1 MQDVAAR
8 AHVSA
13 QTVSR
18 VVNGSPHVA
27 AATRALVQRAVDELG
42 YVPDPAA
49 RSLRTGRSRRI
60 GVLTHQLTATGPIG
74 NTAAALA
81 ELRAAGYELDVVPLP
96 EEDANDDESAALRA
110 VREAMSGFSRTACA
124 VMALAQT
131 ERVRD
136 AVLATGVGLPVYV
149 DEHLGRG
156 TVDRPGAEDL
166 VGRAAAEHLVALGHR
181 RVAHLPGPAGS
192 LSGRYR
198 AETFTEALA
207 AHGVPCVTWTPGD
220 WSAGS
225 GYRTATTAD
234 LTGVTAVFVCNDA
247 MALGVLRALRER
259 GVDVP
264 GEVSVLGVD
273 DLPES
278 EHTSPSLSSVHHD
291 TAAEGRLAARVL
303 LADLTSGARPDP
315 AEHLRVEVRAR
326 ESTAAVGV
334 ARRRVIVNRSEPAVA
349 AAERS

>member
-1 MQDVAAR
+1 MSGTRKMTVHDVAAR

-18 VVNGSPHVA
+18 VVNGSPHVSA
-27 AATRALVQRAVDELG
+27 AMRALVQRAVDELG

-96 EEDANDDESAALRA
+96 DDVGDDEGAAVRA
-110 VREAMSGFSRTACA
+110 VREAMSGFSRTACS

-131 ERVRD
+131 ERIRD
-136 AVLATGVGLPVYV
+136 AVLAVDMGLPVYV

-166 VGRAAAEHLVALGHR
+166 VGRAAAGHLVALGHR
-181 RVAHLPGPAGS
+181 GVAHLPGPAGS

-207 AHGVPCVTWTPGD
+207 AHGVPCATWTPGD

-225 GYRTATTAD
+225 GYRIATTAD

-259 GVDVP
+259 GVGVP

-334 ARRRVIVNRSEPAVA
+334 ARRRGDR
-349 AAERS
+349 